1 MRYKIIFILFF
12 LLSVA
17 SVFAQGQKVRIY
29 GYVIDENNRGI
40 EDAGVRFEGMNN
52 GTSTNRNGY
61 YDLYVNITDSVKIV
75 YSHLG
80 YETIRH
86 TIFPGKQVVQITVAL
101 QALSRE
107 LKTVDV
113 TVNRRS
119 TSNMQTLEAEKYK
132 LMPNASGSFESLLIS
147 FAGVTSNNELSSQYN
162 VRGGNFDENIV
173 YVNGT
178 EIYRPLLIRAGQQ
191 EGLSFIN
198 PDMVG
203 NVAFSSGGFN
213 AEFGDKMSSVLDV
226 KYKKPISFEAS
237 GAISLLGASAYL
249 GTAGNRFT
257 QMHGI
262 RYKTSKYLL
271 GTLDTKG

>member
-86 TIFPGKQVVQITVAL
+86 TI
-101 QALSRE
+101 LS
-107 LKTVDV
+107 
-113 TVNRRS
+113 
-119 TSNMQTLEAEKYK
+119 
-132 LMPNASGSFESLLIS
+132 
-147 FAGVTSNNELSSQYN
+147 
-162 VRGGNFDENIV
+162 
-173 YVNGT
+173 
-178 EIYRPLLIRAGQQ
+178 
-191 EGLSFIN
+191 
-198 PDMVG
+198 
-203 NVAFSSGGFN
+203 
-213 AEFGDKMSSVLDV
+213 
-226 KYKKPISFEAS
+226 
-237 GAISLLGASAYL
+237 
-249 GTAGNRFT
+249 
-257 QMHGI
+257 
-262 RYKTSKYLL
+262 
-271 GTLDTKG
+271 

>member
-1 MRYKIIFILFF
+1 MRYKILLILVT
-12 LLSVA
+12 LLSA
-17 SVFAQGQKVRIY
+17 ATLLAQGQKVRVY

-40 EDAGVRFEGMNN
+40 EEASVRFDGTSV

-61 YDLYVNITDSVKIV
+61 YDLNVNISDSVSIV
-75 YSHLG
+75 FSHVG
-80 YETIRH
+80 NETIRH
-86 TIFPGKQVVQITVAL
+86 TILPGKQVVQITVVL
-101 QALSRE
+101 PFSSKE
-107 LKTVDV
+107 LEAVSV

-119 TSNMQTLEAEKYK
+119 TSNMETLESEKYR

-213 AEFGDKMSSVLDV
+213 AEYGDKMSPGNKWDWEDILADLAGIV
-226 KYKKPISFEAS
+226 A
-237 GAISLLGASAYL
+237 GYL
-249 GTAGNRFT
+249 THVCIVWT
-257 QMHGI
+257 IM
-262 RYKTSKYLL
+262 
-271 GTLDTKG
+271 